1 MDQYTA
7 CLARACLDFGDLD
20 YLYTGNVPS
29 DFKIPCLY
37 IPPDDLVSSKSALNN
52 YALKH
57 SVYAKVFAKDREA
70 AGEIMAAIV
79 EGIAQVRYR
88 LTVYD
93 QDGKETGELLQIQPP
108 DARVIDEGVAQITL
122 VYSIKRRY
130 PEPEF
135 PKAKYY
141 HINYH

>member
-1 MDQYTA
+1 MDQYNA
-7 CLARACLDFGDLD
+7 CLARACLEYGGLD
-20 YLYTGNVPS
+20 YLYTGKVPS

-37 IPPDDLVSSKSALNN
+37 LPPDDLGSSKSALNN
-52 YALKH
+52 YAIKH

-70 AGEIMAAIV
+70 AGEIMTAIV
-79 EGIAQVRYR
+79 EGIAQMRYR
-88 LTVYD
+88 LPVYA
-93 QDGKETGELLQIQPP
+93 QDGTKTGEILQIQPP

-122 VYSIKRRY
+122 VYTIKRRY

-141 HINYH
+141 HINYQ